1 MAVTWFP
8 VRRGPRLS
16 LSSDE
21 FLRLESLVYRPV
33 STRPDWLKAWRNEA
47 NYLLYLARRA
57 SDDDNIE
64 LLEELEEQA
73 RDMSDM
79 VEGRLKAEGLWTGPA

>member
-1 MAVTWFP
+1 MP
-8 VRRGPRLS
+8 LS
-16 LSSDE
+16 GDQ
-21 FLRLESLVYRPV
+21 FLRLESLIYRPV

-57 SDDDNIE
+57 SDDDDLE

-73 RDMSDM
+73 RDMADM
-79 VEGRLKAEGLWTGPA
+79 VEARWQTDGL

>member
-1 MAVTWFP
+1 M
-8 VRRGPRLS
+8 S

-21 FLRLESLVYRPV
+21 FDRLERLIYRPV

-57 SDDDNIE
+57 ADNDDE
-64 LLEELEEQA
+64 EELEELEAQA
-73 RDMSDM
+73 RDLADT
-79 VEGRLKAEGLWTGPA
+79 VEARLRHEGLW